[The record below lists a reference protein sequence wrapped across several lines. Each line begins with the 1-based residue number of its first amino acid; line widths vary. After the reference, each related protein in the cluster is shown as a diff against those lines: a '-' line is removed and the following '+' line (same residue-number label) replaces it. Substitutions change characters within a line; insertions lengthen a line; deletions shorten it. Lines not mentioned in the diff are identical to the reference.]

1 MLGGRCSAIKQGC
14 QAQEIFAECVRKQ
27 SMLLSLQISGGR
39 GRGLKRNLEVWKRMS
54 FVSENLR
61 IVADSVLL
69 ARHSI
74 ALSRLSGILD
84 F

>member
-1 MLGGRCSAIKQGC
+1 
-14 QAQEIFAECVRKQ
+14 
-27 SMLLSLQISGGR
+27 MLLLLQISGGR

-54 FVSENLR
+54 FVSEALR

-69 ARHSI
+69 SRHSI

>member
-1 MLGGRCSAIKQGC
+1 
-14 QAQEIFAECVRKQ
+14 
-27 SMLLSLQISGGR
+27 MLLSLQISGGR
-39 GRGLKRNLEVWKRMS
+39 GRGLKRNPEVWKRMS

-69 ARHSI
+69 VRHSI
-74 ALSRLSGILD
+74 ALSSLSGILD